1 MSATPDYGGDVI
13 DGRAHQLWVAQF
25 WIYRFA
31 ADPAHPAIPI
41 EDELPEMAHLSRLIT
56 PYDAQCAR

>member
-1 MSATPDYGGDVI
+1 VI